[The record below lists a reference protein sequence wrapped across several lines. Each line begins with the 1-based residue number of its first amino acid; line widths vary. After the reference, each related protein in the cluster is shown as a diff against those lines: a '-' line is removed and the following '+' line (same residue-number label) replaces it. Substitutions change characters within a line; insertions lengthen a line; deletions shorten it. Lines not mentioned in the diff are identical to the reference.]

1 MSERS
6 EIRHEIAERL
16 REFLGWEEGAD
27 AVADE
32 VMPFVDRLRSE
43 ISQLESKLYD
53 AFYERDAAIQ
63 ERDGLQERLDSQGG
77 AR

>member
-1 MSERS
+1 MSDRS
-6 EIRHEIAERL
+6 EVREQIAQRL
-16 REFLGWEEGAD
+16 QEFLGWEQGAY

-43 ISQLESKLYD
+43 ITALESKLND